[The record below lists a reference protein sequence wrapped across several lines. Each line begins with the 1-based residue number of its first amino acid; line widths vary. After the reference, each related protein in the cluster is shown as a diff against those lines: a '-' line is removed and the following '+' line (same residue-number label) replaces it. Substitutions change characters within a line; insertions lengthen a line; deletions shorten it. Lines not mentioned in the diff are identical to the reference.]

1 MRVSPRELTAV
12 RAGGLV
18 ARYAVLREAVFV
30 IADLPD
36 SGTSGTS
43 LEEPCLLEH
52 WGLVLQGEL
61 RFEGRSQRTYGPG
74 TAFYVRPGRPAHRFR
89 ATERVVVAGF
99 APVSKPI
106 DDSPEGWQARGIEI
120 VRRVPAPAAPP
131 AAVKVSGARTRKAT
145 AGQVETESAEMGDWL
160 FTKTSFGPLSGYA
173 DGWCDLPHWG
183 LVLDGD
189 LVLRWEDGAL
199 ELLGPGDAYH
209 TPAGPPGHR
218 LEVADVASVVDYTPI
233 SAVQDTAQRQ
243 APRLVAAWAARN
255 RTRTSRQVT
264 ATKAPSA
271 NGRPTTAALLV
282 DTA

>member
-36 SGTSGTS
+36 AGTSGTS
-43 LEEPCLLEH
+43 VEEPCLLEH
-52 WGLVLQGEL
+52 WGLVLQGDL
-61 RFEGRSQRTYGPG
+61 KFEGRSHRTYGPG
-74 TAFYVRPGRPAHRFR
+74 TAFYVQPGRPAHRFR

-99 APVSKPI
+99 APVTEPT
-106 DDSPEGWQARGIEI
+106 DNSPEALLARGIEI

-131 AAVKVSGARTRKAT
+131 ATVKVSGTRTRKAIV
-145 AGQVETESAEMGDWL
+145 GQVETESAEMGDWL
-160 FTKTSFGPLSGYA
+160 FTRTSFGPLSGYT

-233 SAVQDTAQRQ
+233 SAVDDTARRQ

-255 RTRTSRQVT
+255 RRRALRPVT
-264 ATKAPSA
+264 ASRAPPAS
-271 NGRPTTAALLV
+271 GRPPMAVQA
-282 DTA
+282 DSA

>member
-1 MRVSPRELTAV
+1 V
-12 RAGGLV
+12 V
-18 ARYAVLREAVFV
+18 ARYAVLHEAVFV

-43 LEEPCLLEH
+43 LEEPCELEH

-61 RFEGRSQRTYGPG
+61 EFEGRTHKTYGPG

-99 APVSKPI
+99 APVTEPI
-106 DDSPEGWQARGIEI
+106 DESPEALRARGVEL
-120 VRRVPAPAAPP
+120 VRRVPVPAAPP
-131 AAVKVSGARTRKAT
+131 AAVKVIGARTSKAT
-145 AGQVETESAEMGDWL
+145 VGQVETESAEMGDWL
-160 FTKTSFGPLSGYA
+160 FTRTSFGPLSGYT

-183 LVLDGD
+183 LVLEGD

-233 SAVQDTAQRQ
+233 SAVQDTGQRQ

-255 RTRTSRQVT
+255 RRRTARPVT
-264 ATKAPSA
+264 ASGGPSA
-271 NGRPTTAALLV
+271 SGRLITGALEA
-282 DTA
+282 DSA